1 MEVRKIDFPTV
12 VHVVAHLRKLKV
24 KVVLGEGTFQLGK
37 YFYKKI
43 FHFDLHVGR
52 WFDKAE
58 RGVVR
63 MSVQQPEGDWDVVV
77 LTLEHSAGDSRGI

>member
-1 MEVRKIDFPTV
+1 M
-12 VHVVAHLRKLKV
+12 KV
-24 KVVLGEGTFQLGK
+24 KVALGDETFQLRS

-63 MSVQQPEGDWDVVV
+63 VSVQQPERDWDVVV